1 MFTGIIETTGT
12 VRAIEPRGDL
22 TRLGIEAATIAS
34 EVAIGDSVA
43 VNGTCLTV
51 TGTQGSVIHFD
62 AVVETLEKTA
72 LGDLAAGSLREP
84 RACIGCGRATR
95 RSHRPRARRR
105 RRPYVRALERAGN
118 DVRLAIDCPEEIRQ
132 FLLAKG
138 SVAVDG
144 VSLTVV
150 DVDDAG
156 FDVALIPLTLE
167 HTTLGERRRGR
178 AGQSRGGCPGEI
190 CEKLPRPG
198 RVPLDDAAGAPR
210 LPVNI
215 LQMARCRRLRSC
227 SHSRRTRVP
236 HRRSGSG
243 HSTA

>member
-12 VRAIEPRGDL
+12 VRSIEARGDL
-22 TRLGIEAATIAS
+22 TRLGIEAASIAS

-51 TGTQGSVIHFD
+51 TGTQGSVVHFD

-72 LGDLAAGSLREP
+72 LGDLAAGSRVNLE
-84 RACIGCGRATR
+84 RALVAGGRLDGHIVQGHVDGVGR
-95 RSHRPRARRR
+95 
-105 RRPYVRALERAGN
+105 VRGLERAGN

-132 FLLAKG
+132 FLLEKG
-138 SVAVDG
+138 SVAIDG

-167 HTTLGERRRGR
+167 HTTLGER
-178 AGQSRGGCPGEI
+178 SVGE
-190 CEKLPRPG
+190 
-198 RVPLDDAAGAPR
+198 RVNLEADVLGKYVKSYLDRVVP
-210 LPVNI
+210 
-215 LQMARCRRLRSC
+215 AR
-227 SHSRRTRVP
+227 
-236 HRRSGSG
+236 
-243 HSTA
+243 